1 MRIRPTKLFERPAAR
16 VAGEEPAAG
25 GMRTVSLQ
33 VDGMVC
39 DI

>member
-1 MRIRPTKLFERPAAR
+1 MRLRLTKLFERPAAR
-16 VAGEEPAAG
+16 VAGEEPAVG
-25 GMRTVSLQ
+25 GRRTVSLQ